1 MTLGS
6 GQDIY
11 RFFSQ
16 ISYYTEM
23 SVNLN
28 SNSIT
33 FSKEKANV
41 LSKYCYTIYR
51 TSLQNVNWKSINCKL
66 FFVKNIANPFTRGT
80 IRILP

>member
-1 MTLGS
+1 MILSS
-6 GQDIY
+6 GQDIF

-33 FSKEKANV
+33 FSKEKANIF
-41 LSKYCYTIYR
+41 SKYSYTIYR
-51 TSLQNVNWKSINCKL
+51 TSLQNVN
-66 FFVKNIANPFTRGT
+66 
-80 IRILP
+80 

>member
-1 MTLGS
+1 MILSS
-6 GQDIY
+6 GQDIF

-33 FSKEKANV
+33 FSKEKANIF
-41 LSKYCYTIYR
+41 SKYSYTIYR
-51 TSLQNVNWKSINCKL
+51 TSLQNVNWKSTNCKL
-66 FFVKNIANPFTRGT
+66 FFVNLANPFTRGT
-80 IRILP
+80 IRTLP

>member
-51 TSLQNVNWKSINCKL
+51 TSLQNVN
-66 FFVKNIANPFTRGT
+66 
-80 IRILP
+80 